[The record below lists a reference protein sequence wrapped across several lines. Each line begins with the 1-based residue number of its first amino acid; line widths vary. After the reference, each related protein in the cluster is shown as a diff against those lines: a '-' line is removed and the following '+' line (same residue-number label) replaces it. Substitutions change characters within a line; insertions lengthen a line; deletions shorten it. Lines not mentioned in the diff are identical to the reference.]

1 MHGVIKGSRLARTAI
16 ACALAF
22 STLDPVLA
30 SPSRLALV
38 IGNSNYTGLPALPAC
53 IPSAEGVA
61 KALRDAGFQVL
72 ERKDLTRGGLASA
85 INELA
90 KGMESAPDASVVIYL
105 CGYAAGMNDRPFL
118 LPVSAAIQRPSDAMT
133 QGILAKTLLD
143 LLVRGRP
150 SRGVLAL
157 DLAVPGE
164 ASPPAFSSIADVAA
178 PDGVGFIAVVGP
190 APVSGPTALAT
201 ALASGV
207 ADPKVETAV
216 LLSRAE
222 AGLRSDPSTRV
233 AALRIPPVSRP
244 LAAIEAPPPPPPQTA
259 APEPARVQAPPAQSA
274 TPPAR
279 QLVLSDEAGMTDI
292 ERKRVQE
299 ALARVGY
306 YGAKIDGVF
315 GSETRAAIRRFQHEI
330 GAEQTG
336 FITGEQA
343 IRLLTLR

>member
-1 MHGVIKGSRLARTAI
+1 
-16 ACALAF
+16 
-22 STLDPVLA
+22 
-30 SPSRLALV
+30 
-38 IGNSNYTGLPALPAC
+38 
-53 IPSAEGVA
+53 
-61 KALRDAGFQVL
+61 
-72 ERKDLTRGGLASA
+72 
-85 INELA
+85 
-90 KGMESAPDASVVIYL
+90 
-105 CGYAAGMNDRPFL
+105 
-118 LPVSAAIQRPSDAMT
+118 
-133 QGILAKTLLD
+133 
-143 LLVRGRP
+143 
-150 SRGVLAL
+150 LAL